1 MRGFLAAL
9 ALVTGA
15 APAWAEA
22 DFVKVRADASVAE
35 VMNRL
40 VVAVEGAGALVFARV
55 DHAGAAQTVGQDLPD
70 MELLIFGNPTLGTPA
85 IRDAPM
91 AGLML
96 PLRVLAY
103 EDADGAVWLSYQDV
117 GDMLE
122 DAGGDADADYVAPI
136 AGALE
141 RLTAQAAGG

>member
-9 ALVTGA
+9 ALVTAA
-15 APAWAEA
+15 APALAED
-22 DFVKVRADASVAE
+22 DFVKVPAEGTVAE

-55 DHAGAAQTVGQDLPD
+55 DHAGGAQIVGDSLPD
-70 MELLIFGNPTLGTPA
+70 MELLIFGNPKLGTPA
-85 IRDAPM
+85 IKDAPM
-91 AGLML
+91 AGLKL

-103 EDADGAVWLSYQDV
+103 EDAEGAVWLAYQDV
-117 GDMLE
+117 GEMLE
-122 DAGGDADADYVAPI
+122 DAGGDDDAAYVAPI

-141 RLTAQAAGG
+141 KLTAQAAGG